1 MLEPRGTRA
10 SIEDSDIQI
19 VESEFVCS
27 SRKKKA
33 EYVCKPKPDPTVVRN
48 TDPEEG
54 KFFGNT
60 FVGSIES
67 QQKLWFRLKEKNGSV
82 AIIPKVSTKPDGE
95 RDTMFEEENHEL
107 LGDDVYS
114 SFMEADGSALLND
127 VPIRLKNVLP
137 EQGKLIGV
145 MKLAVDLT

>member
-1 MLEPRGTRA
+1 M
-10 SIEDSDIQI
+10 
-19 VESEFVCS
+19 
-27 SRKKKA
+27 
-33 EYVCKPKPDPTVVRN
+33 RN

-54 KFFGNT
+54 KFFGMT
-60 FVGSIES
+60 LAGSVES
-67 QQKLWFRLKEKNGSV
+67 QENWWFRLKEKNGSV

-114 SFMEADGSALLND
+114 SFMEADGSDLLND
-127 VPIRLKNVLP
+127 VPTRLKNVLP